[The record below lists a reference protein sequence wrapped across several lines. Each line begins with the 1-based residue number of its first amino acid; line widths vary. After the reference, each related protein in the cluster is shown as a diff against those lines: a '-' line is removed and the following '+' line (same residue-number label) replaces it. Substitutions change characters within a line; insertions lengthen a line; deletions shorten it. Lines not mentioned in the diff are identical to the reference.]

1 VPDDDFDHLG
11 QQLRAGAAHLADDL
25 SPRPAALVRARGDQ
39 RRRRKIA
46 GSLAVALVLIAGGG
60 GTAYALG
67 QQAPR
72 PPSPLAPAGTATPS
86 ATPTH
91 TATPP
96 ASTISPGATISPG
109 GTTSPGI
116 TATTRTLQLGP
127 LTLRVPGTWRITARD
142 AQGDYTVST
151 GSCPGPAFL
160 AAQNGSPCPSFLL
173 IRNAG
178 PTPNDPGFS
187 MQTYMPGTFFWTTS
201 TGATGCPGKPLTPT
215 SWLRTPTTIGP
226 LSNGY
231 APVTAAKTA
240 DYTVWRFGCYNAPR
254 APPVFYFQQR
264 DWYLPVS
271 RILIVDE
278 YATPGLAQILAT
290 ATWAG

>member
-1 VPDDDFDHLG
+1 VPDDDFDQLG
-11 QQLRAGAAHLADDL
+11 RQLRAGAAHLADDL
-25 SPRPAALVRARGDQ
+25 SPRPAALIRARGDQ

-46 GSLAVALVLIAGGG
+46 GALALAVVVIAGGG

-67 QQAPR
+67 QRAPR
-72 PPSPLAPAGTATPS
+72 LPSPVAPAGTATAS
-86 ATPTH
+86 AAPAP

-96 ASTISPGATISPG
+96 ASTISPG
-109 GTTSPGI
+109 GTTSPGT

-151 GSCPGPAFL
+151 GSCPGQAFL
-160 AAQNGSPCPSFLL
+160 AAENGSPCPSFLL

-178 PTPNDPGFS
+178 PTPGIGGVS
-187 MQTYMPGTFFWTTS
+187 MQTYVPGKSFWSTS
-201 TGATGCPGKPLTPT
+201 TGAAGCPGKASASTT
-215 SWLRTPTTIGP
+215 WLRTPTTIGP

-231 APVTAAKTA
+231 APVTAGKTA
-240 DYTVWRFGCYNAPR
+240 DYTVWRFGCYDAPR
-254 APPVFYFQQR
+254 EPPVFYFQQR

-278 YATPGLAQILAT
+278 YATPGLAQVLAT

>member
-1 VPDDDFDHLG
+1 MPDDDFDQLG
-11 QQLRAGAAHLADDL
+11 RQLRAGAGQLADDL
-25 SPRPAALVRARGDQ
+25 SPRPANLIRTRGDQ
-39 RRRRKIA
+39 RRRRKFA
-46 GSLAVALVLIAGGG
+46 GSLALALVVIGGGG

-67 QQAPR
+67 QHGPTPPR
-72 PPSPLAPAGTATPS
+72 PVAPATASPS
-86 ATPTH
+86 APPAH

-96 ASTISPGATISPG
+96 ASTISPGATNSPG
-109 GTTSPGI
+109 GTNSPGT

-142 AQGDYTVST
+142 ALGDYTVST
-151 GSCPGPAFL
+151 GSCPGAAFY
-160 AAQNGSPCPSFLL
+160 AAETGSPCPSFLL

-178 PTPNDPGFS
+178 PTPNDPGVS
-187 MQTYMPGTFFWTTS
+187 MQTYVPGTLFWKTS
-201 TGATGCPGKPLTPT
+201 TGVTGCPGKAP
-215 SWLRTPTTIGP
+215 TPTTWWRFPITERP

-240 DYTVWRFGCYNAPR
+240 DYTVWRFGCYNPPNAP
-254 APPVFYFQQR
+254 AVFYFQQR

>member
-1 VPDDDFDHLG
+1 MPDDDFDRLG

-25 SPRPAALVRARGDQ
+25 SPRPAALIRARGDQ
-39 RRRRKIA
+39 RRRRKVA
-46 GSLAVALVLIAGGG
+46 GSLALALVVIAGGG
-60 GTAYALG
+60 GTAYAVG
-67 QQAPR
+67 QHGPGPAR
-72 PPSPLAPAGTATPS
+72 PLAPAVTGTATPS
-86 ATPTH
+86 VTPEH

-96 ASTISPGATISPG
+96 ASTISPA
-109 GTTSPGI
+109 GTTSPGT

-160 AAQNGSPCPSFLL
+160 AAQTGSPCPSFLL
-173 IRNAG
+173 ITNAG
-178 PTPNDPGFS
+178 PTPNDPGVS
-187 MQTYMPGTFFWTTS
+187 MQTYVPGTLSWSTS

-240 DYTVWRFGCYNAPR
+240 DYTVWRFGCYNALR
-254 APPVFYFQQR
+254 APPAFYFQQR